1 MNPPHCKG
9 HHLHGWAMELAS
21 CSHLRLLSYSTH
33 NGYLL
38 MVSWHT
44 SKNTKEKRQNLFSNS
59 SIEFP
64 LTFFQKDFQHCS
76 WGLFFQSC
84 FNQNSFKVFWLHVNS
99 CKRFLFCSVS
109 THASGN
115 ITGKSFSFSSTS
127 PSAFLTLTT
136 VATCTGCG
144 EDMPPKK
151 ALTKSLWQF
160 CLAKPLPPS
169 LARVWRS
176 CPLAPLITAAAAYCC
191 TSQALILPQQNLL
204 SSMIA
209 KGEVSCIS
217 SPGSGTCFLFF
228 PCIFAMFSLGLMPA
242 WSPPASR
249 AVQPLKTSW
258 LSSHHTQKETCGY
271 PATTARNKSFGY
283 PANKKI
289 PAYSYGYHS
298 PIFFISQKLP
308 MEIHSRSISN

>member
-1 MNPPHCKG
+1 
-9 HHLHGWAMELAS
+9 
-21 CSHLRLLSYSTH
+21 
-33 NGYLL
+33 

-44 SKNTKEKRQNLFSNS
+44 SKNTKEKRQHLSSNS

-64 LTFFQKDFQHCS
+64 LTFFQEDFQHCS

-176 CPLAPLITAAAAYCC
+176 CPLAPLIIAAAAYCC

-228 PCIFAMFSLGLMPA
+228 SAYLLCFPWASCLHDHHLQAGLPSHLKLHGFPA
-242 WSPPASR
+242 TTLKKKLVAIQPPHSKKQ
-249 AVQPLKTSW
+249 VFW
-258 LSSHHTQKETCGY
+258 LSSQQENTCLLLWLSL
-271 PATTARNKSFGY
+271 A
-283 PANKKI
+283 
-289 PAYSYGYHS
+289 H
-298 PIFFISQKLP
+298 FFISQKLP